1 MSDDQLLTPKD
12 IAARCQINPKTVLR
26 AIRSGRL
33 RASQLGERA
42 AYRVAEE
49 DFQAWLAATVVTPP
63 MRAPAE
69 PTPLRVVERPAAGRL
84 RLTPDMGRSTH

>member
-1 MSDDQLLTPKD
+1 MSDDTMLTPKD

-42 AYRVAEE
+42 AYRVLEADYE
-49 DFQAWLAATVVTPP
+49 AWLAATVVEPP
-63 MRAPAE
+63 LRAPAE
-69 PTPLRVVERPAAGRL
+69 PTPLRAVERPGAGRL
-84 RLTPDMGRSTH
+84 TLSPDMGRSTG